1 LATSCFRFC
10 RFPEIKTLEDNERF
24 CSFLR
29 TLLDEQ
35 CVYVASLDHYPRLRS
50 AVIIPNLSLGLSL
63 ASPHL
68 SPDQLDAFM
77 RRMLVSRISRRVLAE
92 HHIALSD
99 SVAGRDHGSSE
110 EERHVGII
118 YTGLNVEKSVRR
130 CTALLHQ
137 LTHDSDAP
145 EYGRDIR
152 WPKVVIEGH
161 AGTQFAYI
169 REHLESALSSSVLTF
184 LLIVAQIHYLRAIE
198 ECALAVLCTVAAVDR
213 PYVHIGHASYN
224 YQTRSKVGPS

>member
-1 LATSCFRFC
+1 MATPCFRFR
-10 RFPEIKTLEDNERF
+10 RFPQIETLEDNERF

-35 CVYVASLDHYPRLRS
+35 CVYVFSLDYYPRPHS
-50 AVIIPNLSLGLSL
+50 AVVIPNLSLGLSL

-68 SPDQLDAFM
+68 PPDQLDAFM

-99 SVAGRDHGSSE
+99 FIAGRNCGSSE
-110 EERHVGII
+110 EERHIGVI

-137 LTHDSDAP
+137 LARDSDDP
-145 EYGRDIR
+145 ECPNSRNIR
-152 WPKVVIEGH
+152 WPEVVIEGH
-161 AGTQFAYI
+161 TNTRFAYI
-169 REHLESALSSSVLTF
+169 REHLESVLSSLVLTIPDRLCRYIIF
-184 LLIVAQIHYLRAIE
+184 ELLKNVRLWFFVQILMG
-198 ECALAVLCTVAAVDR
+198 LTF
-213 PYVHIGHASYN
+213 
-224 YQTRSKVGPS
+224 T

>member
-1 LATSCFRFC
+1 MLSLYLRRSSTLVTPCFRFC
-10 RFPEIKTLEDNERF
+10 GFPEIKTLEDNERF

-35 CVYVASLDHYPRLRS
+35 CVFVASLDRYSRLRS
-50 AVIIPNLSLGLSL
+50 AVVIPNLSLGLSL

-68 SPDQLDAFM
+68 PPDQLDAFM

-92 HHIALSD
+92 HHISLSD
-99 SVAGRDHGSSE
+99 SVAGRSHGSSE

-137 LTHDSDAP
+137 LTHDSDDP
-145 EYGRDIR
+145 ECPNSRNVR
-152 WPKVVIEGH
+152 WPEVVIEGH
-161 AGTQFAYI
+161 TSTQFAYI
-169 REHLESALSSSVLTF
+169 REHLESAVSFPVLTF
-184 LLIVAQIHYLRAIE
+184 
-198 ECALAVLCTVAAVDR
+198 
-213 PYVHIGHASYN
+213 P
-224 YQTRSKVGPS
+224 

>member
-1 LATSCFRFC
+1 MYRLATDSTTFTPLIGSCTGPRLRSMLSLHLRRSFTLVSPCFRFC

-35 CVYVASLDHYPRLRS
+35 CVYVTSVDHYPRLRS
-50 AVIIPNLSLGLSL
+50 AVVIPNLFLGLSL

-99 SVAGRDHGSSE
+99 SVVGRNNITNKGDG
-110 EERHVGII
+110 HVGII
-118 YTGLNVEKSVRR
+118 YTGLNVEKSVQR
-130 CTALLHQ
+130 CTTLLHQ
-137 LTHDSDAP
+137 LNHDSDDS
-145 EYGRDIR
+145 GSSNSHKIR
-152 WPKVVIEGH
+152 
-161 AGTQFAYI
+161 
-169 REHLESALSSSVLTF
+169 
-184 LLIVAQIHYLRAIE
+184 
-198 ECALAVLCTVAAVDR
+198 
-213 PYVHIGHASYN
+213 
-224 YQTRSKVGPS
+224 